1 MAVGL
6 LFGFVL
12 GGGGGVEKHFAVA
25 HCTQARGSLSENC
38 FSGRE
43 EGEGGL
49 QVLSGLRGR
58 NLQSHLVV

>member
-1 MAVGL
+1 M
-6 LFGFVL
+6 
-12 GGGGGVEKHFAVA
+12 GGGGGWGGEVEKHFAVA
-25 HCTQARGSLSENC
+25 HCNSSKRRGSLSENC

-58 NLQSHLVV
+58 DLQSHLVV

>member
-12 GGGGGVEKHFAVA
+12 GGGSGETFCCGSLYSSKR
-25 HCTQARGSLSENC
+25 RGSLSENC